1 MDALIKNADTIG
13 AVVGF
18 VLTLLV
24 FSYIFGDNFLFRLT
38 THVFIGVAAGYA
50 AVLVVYNVI
59 LPQKFSLQQDELVR
73 WLPPLIFGLLMLTKL
88 SPRFSRFGNPVLA
101 YLVGAGAAAAIGG
114 AIFGTL
120 FPQVDASTKL
130 FENIPG
136 NIWNWIFNLVIII
149 GTVTT
154 LIYFHFSVRSTPSG
168 TSKRFKFIE
177 ILSWVGQIFIAVT
190 LGALFA
196 GVLVA
201 TLSAFVERM
210 YFLWNFVWDTL
221 IPLFS

>member
-1 MDALIKNADTIG
+1 MDALVKNADTIG
-13 AVVGF
+13 ATVGF

-38 THVFIGVAAGYA
+38 THIFIGVAAGYA
-50 AVLVVYNVI
+50 AVLVVYNVL
-59 LPQKFSLQQDELVR
+59 LPQIRSPQGGLLQWV
-73 WLPPLIFGLLMLTKL
+73 PPLVLGLWMFAKL
-88 SPRFSRFGNPVLA
+88 LPRFSRFGNPVLA

-120 FPQVDASTKL
+120 FTQVDATTNL
-130 FENIPG
+130 FQTSQG
-136 NIWNWIFNLVIII
+136 NVWNWIFNGLILL

-168 TSKRFKFIE
+168 TSKRLMFIE
-177 ILSWVGQIFIAVT
+177 ILSLVGQVFIAIT

-210 YFLWNFVWDTL
+210 AFLWKFIWETL

>member
-1 MDALIKNADTIG
+1 MDALVKNADTIG
-13 AVVGF
+13 ATVGF

-38 THVFIGVAAGYA
+38 THIFIGVAAGYA
-50 AVLVVYNVI
+50 AVLVVYNVL
-59 LPQKFSLQQDELVR
+59 LPQIRSPQGGLLQWV
-73 WLPPLIFGLLMLTKL
+73 PPLVLGLWMFAKL
-88 SPRFSRFGNPVLA
+88 LPRFSRFGNPVLA

-120 FPQVDASTKL
+120 FPQVDATTNL
-130 FENIPG
+130 FQTSQG
-136 NIWNWIFNLVIII
+136 NAWNWIFNGLILL

-168 TSKRFKFIE
+168 TSKRLMFIE
-177 ILSWVGQIFIAVT
+177 ILSQVGQVFIAIT

-210 YFLWNFVWDTL
+210 AFLWKFIWDTL
-221 IPLFS
+221 VPLFS

>member
-114 AIFGTL
+114 
-120 FPQVDASTKL
+120 DRK
-130 FENIPG
+130 
-136 NIWNWIFNLVIII
+136 
-149 GTVTT
+149 
-154 LIYFHFSVRSTPSG
+154 SV
-168 TSKRFKFIE
+168 
-177 ILSWVGQIFIAVT
+177 V
-190 LGALFA
+190 
-196 GVLVA
+196 
-201 TLSAFVERM
+201 
-210 YFLWNFVWDTL
+210 
-221 IPLFS
+221 